1 MGNSPEE
8 DDMRDE
14 MDARIWTAN
23 HEEFSSDMQA
33 LFGTVRKVFS
43 KLVEIQ
49 FEAPWERAR
58 PLQPARIIRRRR
70 R

>member
-1 MGNSPEE
+1 
-8 DDMRDE
+8 MRDE

-23 HEEFSSDMQA
+23 HEGFSQDLQA
-33 LFGTVRKVFS
+33 LFGTVTKVFS

-58 PLQPARIIRRRR
+58 SLQPARIIRRRR